1 MMRVLLSAL
10 ASVIAS
16 GAVLAALIA
25 VNGRV
30 LTPPEPETRAAI
42 AFDVATP
49 QTPPPTPRPRP
60 RPRRQRAQSDAPA
73 APILSAGLGGLD
85 LGLGTAGLGSL
96 GAEALLD
103 TPTDVV
109 MTAGTVDQPPR
120 PLERMAPEY
129 PSRARARGIE
139 GRVTV
144 SLHIDA
150 NGRVTDARVL
160 DASPAGVFDDAAL
173 SAVRRWSFE
182 PAQYE
187 GRAVAIRV
195 EQAVRFTLR

>member
-1 MMRVLLSAL
+1 MMRVVLSAL
-10 ASVIAS
+10 ASIVAS
-16 GAVLAALIA
+16 TAVLGALIA
-25 VNGRV
+25 VNGRE
-30 LTPPEPETRAAI
+30 LTPPEPEIRAAI
-42 AFDVATP
+42 AFDVAPP
-49 QTPPPTPRPRP
+49 QPPPPTPRARP
-60 RPRRQRAQSDAPA
+60 RPRRQRAQSAAPA

-85 LGLGTAGLGSL
+85 LGLGTAGLGGL
-96 GAEALLD
+96 GSEALLD

-109 MTAGTVDQPPR
+109 MTASTVDQPPR
-120 PLERMAPEY
+120 PIERVAPEY

-139 GRVTV
+139 GVVTV

-160 DASPAGVFDDAAL
+160 DASPPGVFDEAAL

-195 EQAVRFTLR
+195 EQAVRFALR